1 MTVQMAPDTT
11 DTGHRA
17 DPATGPLITVEDLQV
32 VYYLERDDRELVAV
46 DGVSFSVAKGEFLTI
61 LGPSGCGKTTVL
73 NVIAG
78 LVHPSAGRVTVD
90 GMPVRGPGPDRAV
103 VFQDYALLPW
113 RTVYDNVR
121 FGIEMVKSGRKD
133 GKRAIEET
141 IELVGLEDFRNSY
154 PYELSGGMQ
163 QRVGLARALV
173 ADPQILLMD
182 EPLGAVDALTREVMR
197 GELERIIAE
206 TGKTVVFITHSIDE
220 AILLGDRVVI
230 FASNPGSVREI
241 IPVDLSRPRHGE
253 HTQGDPGFGE
263 LRHHIWTLLRDD
275 AAASLRGDHG

>member
-1 MTVQMAPDTT
+1 MESAGGNIDRES
-11 DTGHRA
+11 GA
-17 DPATGPLITVEDLQV
+17 GSSSLIEVEDLKV
-32 VYYLERDDRELVAV
+32 TYYLERDDRELVAV
-46 DGVSFSVAKGEFLTI
+46 EGVSFSVNTGEFLTV

-78 LVHPSAGRVTVD
+78 LVHPSAGRVAVD

-103 VFQDYALLPW
+103 VFQNYALLPW

-121 FGIEMVKSGRKD
+121 FGIEMAKPKLPTSTN
-133 GKRAIEET
+133 AIEET
-141 IELVGLEDFRNSY
+141 IELVGLQDFRNSY
-154 PYELSGGMQ
+154 PHELSGGMQ

-173 ADPQILLMD
+173 SDPQILLMD

-197 GELERIIAE
+197 AELERIIGE

-230 FASNPGSVREI
+230 FQSNPGSVREI
-241 IPVDLSRPRHGE
+241 IPVGLDRPRHGE
-253 HTQGDPGFGE
+253 HVQGDPTFGE
-263 LRHHIWTLLRDD
+263 LRHYIWTLLKDE
-275 AAASLRGDHG
+275 ATASVRGDRG

>member
-1 MTVQMAPDTT
+1 MESAGGNIDRES
-11 DTGHRA
+11 GA
-17 DPATGPLITVEDLQV
+17 GSSSLIEVEDLKV
-32 VYYLERDDRELVAV
+32 TYYLERDDRELVALE
-46 DGVSFSVAKGEFLTI
+46 GVSFSVNTGEFLTV

-78 LVHPSAGRVTVD
+78 LVHPSAGRVAVD

-103 VFQDYALLPW
+103 VFQNYALLPW

-121 FGIEMVKSGRKD
+121 FGIEMAKPKLPTSTN
-133 GKRAIEET
+133 AIEET
-141 IELVGLEDFRNSY
+141 IELVGLQDFRNSY
-154 PYELSGGMQ
+154 PHELSGGMQ

-173 ADPQILLMD
+173 SDPQILLMD

-197 GELERIIAE
+197 AELERIIGE

-230 FASNPGSVREI
+230 FQSNPGSVREI
-241 IPVDLSRPRHGE
+241 IPVGLDRPRHGE
-253 HTQGDPGFGE
+253 HVQGDPTFGE
-263 LRHHIWTLLRDD
+263 LRHYIWTLLKDE
-275 AAASLRGDHG
+275 ATASVRGDRG

>member
-1 MTVQMAPDTT
+1 MAPDTT

-103 VFQDYALLPW
+103 V
-113 RTVYDNVR
+113 
-121 FGIEMVKSGRKD
+121 
-133 GKRAIEET
+133 
-141 IELVGLEDFRNSY
+141 
-154 PYELSGGMQ
+154 
-163 QRVGLARALV
+163 
-173 ADPQILLMD
+173 
-182 EPLGAVDALTREVMR
+182 
-197 GELERIIAE
+197 
-206 TGKTVVFITHSIDE
+206 
-220 AILLGDRVVI
+220 
-230 FASNPGSVREI
+230 
-241 IPVDLSRPRHGE
+241 
-253 HTQGDPGFGE
+253 
-263 LRHHIWTLLRDD
+263 
-275 AAASLRGDHG
+275 

>member
-1 MTVQMAPDTT
+1 MNSVGEVTELGGDA
-11 DTGHRA
+11 GG
-17 DPATGPLITVEDLQV
+17 PALIEVEDLKV
-32 VYYLERDDRELVAV
+32 IYYLDRDDRELVAV
-46 DGVSFSVAKGEFLTI
+46 EDVSFSVNTGEFLTV

-78 LVHPSAGRVTVD
+78 LVHPSSGSVAVD
-90 GMPVRGPGPDRAV
+90 GVPVRGPGPDRAV
-103 VFQDYALLPW
+103 VFQNYALLPW

-121 FGIEMVKSGRKD
+121 FGIEMASPKPANSKN
-133 GKRAIEET
+133 AIEET
-141 IELVGLEDFRNSY
+141 IELVGLQDFRNSY

-173 ADPQILLMD
+173 ADPRILLMD

-197 GELERIIAE
+197 AELERIISE

-230 FASNPGSVREI
+230 FQSNPGSVREI
-241 IPVDLSRPRHGE
+241 IPVGLDRPRHGE
-253 HTQGDPGFGE
+253 HVQGDPAFGE
-263 LRHHIWTLLRDD
+263 LRHYIWTLLKDE
-275 AAASLRGDHG
+275 ATASVRGDRG

>member
-1 MTVQMAPDTT
+1 VDST
-11 DTGHRA
+11 DRGTNSEVDAG
-17 DPATGPLITVEDLQV
+17 PSPLIVVEDLEV
-32 VYYLERDDRELVAV
+32 TYYLERDDRELVAV
-46 DGVSFSVAKGEFLTI
+46 EDVSFSVSTGEFLTV

-78 LVHPSAGRVTVD
+78 LVHPSAGRVTVN
-90 GMPVRGPGPDRAV
+90 GIPVRGPGPDRAV

-121 FGIEMVKSGRKD
+121 FGIEMAKPTRPNSKS
-133 GKRAIEET
+133 AIEET
-141 IELVGLEDFRNSY
+141 IELVGLQDFQNSY

-197 GELERIIAE
+197 AELERIIGE

-230 FASNPGSVREI
+230 FQSNPGSVQEI
-241 IPVDLSRPRHGE
+241 IPVGLDRPRHGE
-253 HTQGDPGFGE
+253 HVQGDQAFRD
-263 LRHHIWTLLRDD
+263 LRHYIWTLLKDE
-275 AAASLRGDHG
+275 ATASVRRGRG

>member
-1 MTVQMAPDTT
+1 M
-11 DTGHRA
+11 
-17 DPATGPLITVEDLQV
+17 
-32 VYYLERDDRELVAV
+32 
-46 DGVSFSVAKGEFLTI
+46 
-61 LGPSGCGKTTVL
+61 
-73 NVIAG
+73 
-78 LVHPSAGRVTVD
+78 
-90 GMPVRGPGPDRAV
+90 

-121 FGIEMVKSGRKD
+121 FGIEMAKPTRPNSKS
-133 GKRAIEET
+133 AIEET
-141 IELVGLEDFRNSY
+141 IELVGLQDFQNSY

-197 GELERIIAE
+197 AELERIIGE

-230 FASNPGSVREI
+230 FQSNPGSVQEI
-241 IPVDLSRPRHGE
+241 IPVGLDRPRHGE
-253 HTQGDPGFGE
+253 HVQGDQAFRD
-263 LRHHIWTLLRDD
+263 LRHYIWTLLKDE
-275 AAASLRGDHG
+275 ATASVRRGRG